1 MNPER
6 LEITRPKVS
15 LIIPAHNEEAR
26 IERMLSEYATE
37 FTDAELILVLNG
49 CTDGTLQVVKPF
61 SASHPHIRII
71 EIAEALGKGG
81 AIRAGMKLARADIV
95 GYVDADGSTPAKE
108 MRRLCNELK
117 DNDGII
123 ASRWLPGS
131 LVSGRPIKRRI
142 ASSAFNVL
150 VRIFFQL
157 PFADTQCGAKVFR
170 RATLLE
176 VFDQLETS
184 GLAFDVD
191 LLHCLASRGKRVRE
205 VATVW
210 NDVMGSR
217 IELVD
222 ASVAMFISLLRLR
235 LRNSILRALIPAFDR
250 WLPTQPMRAHNRLS
264 VLLINWRDPKHPKA
278 GGAEQYCYHVARSLV
293 EAGHHVEWLTAGFPG
308 AARHELID
316 GIQVTRVGNSV
327 TVYALAAVEYLRVM
341 RDRFHVIIDSEN
353 GIPFFTPLFSLKP
366 KVLLVYHVHRDVFLS
381 QLPFP
386 LSRLLVFI
394 ELKLVPLL
402 YRNVSI
408 VTISASTKRDL
419 ERYGKTRLP
428 IEIVE
433 PGISGHF
440 AAGERAKDPTVLYVG
455 RIEPYKRLELLIKAF
470 SRVLIDLPNVQLRIA
485 GTGSDVA
492 RLKRLAVQAGI
503 AERVAFL
510 GQVTEDRKATEL
522 MSAWVFVNPSSMEGW
537 GISILEAAACA
548 TPAVAFEVP
557 GLSESIVPGVTGS
570 LVRVFENSNPV
581 RDLADAMTTY
591 LQTPELCREHGNNAA
606 ARARDYSWSEQAAK
620 FREIIIRRALNMPY
634 NLIRKDGDWY
644 LATKGFTN
652 DLRSLHD
659 AARGRGL
666 EDVRTDSIPAAQ
678 PLVSPSSR

>member
-1 MNPER
+1 
-6 LEITRPKVS
+6 
-15 LIIPAHNEEAR
+15 
-26 IERMLSEYATE
+26 MLSEYATE
-37 FTDAELILVLNG
+37 FADAELILVLNG
-49 CTDGTLQVVKPF
+49 CTDGTLQVVKAF

-81 AIRAGMKLARADIV
+81 AIRAGMKLARADVV

-117 DNDGII
+117 DDDGVI

-131 LVSGRPIKRRI
+131 LVTGRPIKRRI

-157 PFADTQCGAKVFR
+157 PFSDTQCGAKVFR

-191 LLHCLASRGKRVRE
+191 LLHCLASRRKRVRE
-205 VATVW
+205 VPTVW
-210 NDVMGSR
+210 HDVMGSR
-217 IELVD
+217 IHLVD

-250 WLPTQPMRAHNRLS
+250 WLPTKPMRAHDRLNI
-264 VLLINWRDPKHPKA
+264 LLINWRDPKHPKA

-293 EAGHHVEWLTAGFPG
+293 DAGHHVEWLTAGFPG
-308 AARHELID
+308 AAKHEVID
-316 GIQVTRVGNSV
+316 GVSITRVGNSV
-327 TVYALAAVEYLRVM
+327 TVYALAAIEYLRAM

-386 LSRLLVFI
+386 LSHLMVFV

-408 VTISASTKRDL
+408 VTISPSTKRDL

-440 AAGERAKDPTVLYVG
+440 AVGDPAKDPTVLYVG
-455 RIEPYKRLELLIKAF
+455 RIEPYKRLDLLIKAF
-470 SRVLIDLPNVQLRIA
+470 SKVLSDIPNAQLRIA
-485 GTGSDVA
+485 GAGSDLENVKQLAA
-492 RLKRLAVQAGI
+492 REGI
-503 AERVAFL
+503 ASHVAFL
-510 GQVTEDRKATEL
+510 GHVTESRKAEEL
-522 MSAWVFVNPSSMEGW
+522 ASAWVFVNPSSMEGW
-537 GISILEAAACA
+537 GISVLEAAASG
-548 TPAVAFEVP
+548 TPSVAFDVP
-557 GLSESIVPGVTGS
+557 GLSDSIVPGVTGALVS
-570 LVRVFENSNPV
+570 TAENSDLVRG
-581 RDLADAMTTY
+581 LATAIASY
-591 LQTPELCREHGNNAA
+591 LQAPELCRRHGGDAA
-606 ARARDYSWSEQAAK
+606 ERARKYAWANQAAK
-620 FREIIIRRALNMPY
+620 FRELVVSRALNMPY
-634 NLIRKDGDWY
+634 HLVRKDGEWY
-644 LATKGFTN
+644 LFSAADSAGSV
-652 DLRSLHD
+652 RSLID
-659 AARGRGL
+659 GQSRSEAGL
-666 EDVRTDSIPAAQ
+666 SPALQSASTVQ
-678 PLVSPSSR
+678 E